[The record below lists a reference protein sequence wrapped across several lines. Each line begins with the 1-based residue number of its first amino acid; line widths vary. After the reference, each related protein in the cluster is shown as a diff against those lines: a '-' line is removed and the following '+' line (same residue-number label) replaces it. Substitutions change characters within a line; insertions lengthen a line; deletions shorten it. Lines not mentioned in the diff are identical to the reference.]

1 MKTIADERLTLNYLQ
16 KLSRE
21 NYFATAGSVIII
33 TVSFL
38 WMLFRIG
45 GDNGTVLYGD
55 ILYAVADWIGALSA
69 CTIAYRARYGPV
81 RLAPQHQLAWLLIG
95 VGLFLNGLGG
105 AIFAYLEQIGFPNPT
120 PSYSDIGFTLFYL
133 LAFVGLILMPT
144 ELTSRRLRIRTA
156 LDALI
161 TTLCLLGVSWF
172 FFISQV
178 FAEQVHQKASTATL
192 IMVISYPCWD
202 MLLILAIA
210 LLIWRR
216 AERILYPSLF
226 LCGAGVLSWIWADTG
241 YAYFT
246 ALGTYT
252 SGTFYIDTFWF
263 IGGLLIGL
271 SALYQYSAIAHR
283 VYNERAHPI
292 QMAERAAHAM
302 LNRSKA
308 PGDRALLLQST
319 LIYLPLT
326 ILLVLTLGS
335 EFMQDEERGF
345 FLVVLTAIVGILVT
359 IRYLFATQE
368 NEGLLREREQQRE
381 DAERLRLLTTQLN
394 EVLELNSLFELIV
407 TLATSELGYDS
418 TLLLLV
424 EEYDRPFPSHSNL
437 SVYATASP
445 SFEIRR
451 WGFQGDHLPQSVAV
465 LTKEVEIVW
474 MEENLPLPP
483 IIRAWQEERQ
493 IERTLFIPLAYQGK
507 LLGSLG
513 FSRRAG
519 GRDKLGPYRSHRD
532 SHVARAYAEQAA
544 TAIKHARLYQDARD
558 HELFA
563 NALATIAA
571 RLNAA
576 FAEPTEIHQL
586 ICQESANA
594 LQADYA
600 LLYVPDNGGQ
610 LIPVAMFT
618 SSQEPSTM
626 LSDWSPIRQQEAA
639 ASALQSL
646 QPVLMQLDDL
656 PTRNTSHSQPAIPVV
671 HQADT
676 RSTGKQRVTGA
687 QLVPRR
693 PTSVLEMLARRFVH
707 TAILAPLITR
717 MDPVGLLILGRSLRP
732 GAHDKRSFIA
742 RDLSQAQDF
751 AEQAAVAL
759 TNANLYQQLRSAHQR
774 QQELDKLKDQ
784 FMITASHEL
793 RTPLTAIQG
802 YLELMAQF
810 GDTLPAE
817 QRQEFVQK
825 AQRGCDELVLLLH
838 NVMDASRLE
847 IDAGIRPAHME
858 HVPVRE
864 AVQSV
869 VDLIEPQLAH
879 EHRELHLSIS
889 DHLAVQ
895 ADPARLRQVLLNLS
909 VNALKYSPPDSPLTF
924 AARPV
929 KDHVPSIVISVID
942 KGKGIAP
949 QDQDRLFERFF
960 RLERDMNSP
969 IRGSGLGLYIS
980 RRLIEAMGGK
990 IWVESEGIPGEGS
1003 IFQVQL
1009 PMAY

>member
-1 MKTIADERLTLNYLQ
+1 MKTSADERLTLAYLQ

-21 NYFATAGSVIII
+21 NYFATAGSVLIIA
-33 TVSFL
+33 VSFL
-38 WMLFRIG
+38 WLLFRIG

-55 ILYAVADWIGALSA
+55 ILYAVADWISAVWA
-69 CTIAYRARYGPV
+69 CTIAYRARYGPL

-95 VGLFLNGLGG
+95 GGLFVDGLGG
-105 AIFAYLEQIGFPNPT
+105 ATFAYLEQIGYPNPT
-120 PSYSDIGFTLFYL
+120 PSYGDIGFTLFYPL
-133 LAFVGLILMPT
+133 TFVGLILMPT

-172 FFISQV
+172 FFISRV
-178 FAEQVHQKASTATL
+178 FAEQVHQKASTAAL
-192 IMVISYPCWD
+192 IMVISYPSWD

-216 AERILYPSLF
+216 AERLLHPSLF
-226 LCGAGVLSWIWADTG
+226 ICGAGILSWIWADTG

-246 ALGTYT
+246 APGTYT

-283 VYNERAHPI
+283 VYNERTHPS
-292 QMAERAAHAM
+292 QMAERAAYAM
-302 LNRSKA
+302 LSRSNATKE
-308 PGDRALLLQST
+308 RSLLLQSA

-326 ILLVLTLGS
+326 ILLALTLSS
-335 EFMQDEERGF
+335 EFMRDEERGF
-345 FLVVLTAIVGILVT
+345 FLVVLIAVVGILVT

-368 NEGLLREREQQRE
+368 NERLLREREQQSE
-381 DAERLRLLTTQLN
+381 DAERLRLLTTQLT
-394 EVLELNSLFELIV
+394 EVLELNPLFERIV
-407 TLATSELGYDS
+407 SLATSELGFGS
-418 TLLLLV
+418 TILLLI
-424 EEYDRPFPSHSNL
+424 EEYDRPFSSHSHL

-445 SFEIRR
+445 SFGVHTWR
-451 WGFQGDHLPQSVAV
+451 FQGDRLPRSFGA
-465 LTKEVEIVW
+465 LAKEVEIAW
-474 MEENLPLPP
+474 TEEHLPLPAA
-483 IIRAWQEERQ
+483 IGAWQEERQ
-493 IERTLFIPLAYQGK
+493 IERTLFIPLIYQGK
-507 LLGSLG
+507 FLGSLG
-513 FSRRAG
+513 FSRRAAQHF
-519 GRDKLGPYRSHRD
+519 SHRD

-544 TAIKHARLYQDARD
+544 TAIEHARLYQDARE

-563 NALATIAA
+563 SALATIAA

-600 LLYVPDNGGQ
+600 LLYVPDNSGQ
-610 LIPVAMFT
+610 LVPLAIFT
-618 SSQEPSTM
+618 SLQEPLST
-626 LSDWSPIRQQEAA
+626 LSDWPSIRQQETV
-639 ASALQSL
+639 ASALDSL

-656 PTRNTSHSQPAIPVV
+656 PKRNTSHSQPAIPVARPV
-671 HQADT
+671 DT
-676 RSTGKQRVTGA
+676 TSSGKQRVPGG
-687 QLVPRR
+687 QLVSRR
-693 PTSVLEMLARRFVH
+693 PHSVLEILARRFVH
-707 TAILAPLITR
+707 TVILAPLINR
-717 MDPVGLLILGRSLRP
+717 MDAVGLLILGRSLRP
-732 GAHDKRSFIA
+732 GTHDKRSFMV
-742 RDLSQAQDF
+742 RDLPQAQDF
-751 AEQAAVAL
+751 AEQAVVAL
-759 TNANLYQQLRSAHQR
+759 TNANLYQQLRTAHQR

-793 RTPLTAIQG
+793 RTPLTAVQG

-847 IDAGIRPAHME
+847 IDAGIRSAHME
-858 HVPVRE
+858 CVSVPEVVR
-864 AVQSV
+864 SV
-869 VDLIEPQLAH
+869 IDLIEPQLTY
-879 EHRELHLSIS
+879 EQRELHFSIP

-909 VNALKYSPPDSPLTF
+909 VNAMKYSPPGSPITF
-924 AARPV
+924 SAHPV
-929 KDHVPSIVISVID
+929 KERIPSVIISVID

-990 IWVESEGIPGEGS
+990 IWVESKGIQGEGS
-1003 IFQVQL
+1003 TFQIQL
-1009 PMAY
+1009 PVAY